1 MPAFL
6 PDEDHAW
13 LLSFALPIVAH
24 LPRAS
29 FRANDSTRQDA
40 QTTLP
45 RAKTTLQICGLYLL
59 RNVSPGPRSPARRR
73 PRPQVHRHR
82 CASALPR
89 SRTPG
94 AVAPRQ
100 TFALTLVHTAT
111 RVSKALAIR
120 PFDVDL
126 EAVSIRTRSLKR
138 RDEHWREVPVPPELL
153 RALKLVHPLRSTPTT
168 SRRQAPLVSVD
179 RPPESRQDHGRCR
192 RRGSPSVPE
201 GTTAWFLHC
210 GRRHRRADDDDRGRP
225 GPRQPADHRDLH
237 HRRGSRGAGFSGSD
251 VGSEGGF
258 GRIRRLKASGE
269 GP

>member
-1 MPAFL
+1 MNGGTFSKSPPGRRGRPDLRPHARPHRHPGLRGPGRPAHGHRPRGRL
-6 PDEDHAW
+6 DPDPVPEA
-13 LLSFALPIVAH
+13 SRRALA
-24 LPRAS
+24 L
-29 FRANDSTRQDA
+29 
-40 QTTLP
+40 
-45 RAKTTLQICGLYLL
+45 
-59 RNVSPGPRSPARRR
+59 R
-73 PRPQVHRHR
+73 PRP
-82 CASALPR
+82 
-89 SRTPG
+89 SR
-94 AVAPRQ
+94 AAPCPQ
-100 TFALTLVHTAT
+100 A
-111 RVSKALAIR
+111 R
-120 PFDVDL
+120 PPAPLD
-126 EAVSIRTRSLKR
+126 A
-138 RDEHWREVPVPPELL
+138 DE
-153 RALKLVHPLRSTPTT
+153 